1 MRQLAL
7 HWLLSAPSCGISSG
21 TSRRRRFPR
30 KVLHKE
36 IFTRS
41 VATAA
46 ASELVHRSKS
56 RLKSQSVSFD
66 ERCAFVLFFPSS
78 SHQERYCWC
87 YYSSSVRYG
96 YISSAMPFHLLT
108 SHAGAEDFRFK
119 WWTDGIL
126 LLRLTRDWNIS
137 FTLRLASVR
146 HDSDE

>member
-21 TSRRRRFPR
+21 TSRGRRFPR

-46 ASELVHRSKS
+46 ASPSLKESTKKS
-56 RLKSQSVSFD
+56 IRQFWWKMCF
-66 ERCAFVLFFPSS
+66 CFFPSS
-78 SHQERYCWC
+78 SHQQRYCWC
-87 YYSSSVRYG
+87 YYSYSVRYG

-108 SHAGAEDFRFK
+108 SHAGAEDFKFK